1 MTLETM
7 IQNLTFRREDTGH
20 VTLWEKD
27 LDAVLEFLIDYKFL
41 KEMVHNRK
49 QEIEAT
55 AEAVNHPAHYQGKRE
70 CIEVMRALF
79 GDAAVMG
86 FCKCNSF
93 KYRFRQDGKGGAEDV
108 QKAEWYEEYLI
119 QMQEEHEKRSDAQWN
134 RI

>member
-1 MTLETM
+1 MTLDEILTM
-7 IQNLTFRREDTGH
+7 LMYRAQDVGH
-20 VTLWEKD
+20 CTLFEKE
-27 LDAVLEFLIDYKFL
+27 LDAIIEFLINYTEL
-41 KEMVHNRK
+41 LAEREQNQEKERN
-49 QEIEAT
+49 

-108 QKAEWYEEYLI
+108 QKAEWYEDYLI
-119 QMQEEHEKRSDAQWN
+119 QMQNEHDERADKIWN
-134 RI
+134 HT